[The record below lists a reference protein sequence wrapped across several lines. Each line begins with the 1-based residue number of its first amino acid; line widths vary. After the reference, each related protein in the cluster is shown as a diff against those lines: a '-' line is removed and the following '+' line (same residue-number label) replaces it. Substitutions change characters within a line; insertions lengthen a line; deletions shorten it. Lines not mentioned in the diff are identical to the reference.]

1 MMMMKHNKRT
11 DAMLSMTPVVILVVL
26 LVIVIRQFG
35 SDALDGASQVALT
48 VSAGVACLIAMRHFN
63 VPWRDLET
71 GIQDSISGVTSALLI
86 LLLIGALAGMWI
98 LSGVVPSLI
107 YYGLQIMHPKFFLV
121 STCVIC
127 CLVSMLTG
135 SSWSTI
141 ATIGIALLGIGQAQ
155 GFDEGLVGGAIISGS
170 YFGDK
175 MSPLSDTT
183 VLASSMSETPLFT
196 HIRYMVITT
205 VPAITITLIIFTV
218 LGLTHTVADG
228 GDVAVYTESLS
239 SHFNIT
245 PWLLLV
251 PAATFLLIARKMP
264 ALIVLFL
271 GTLFGVVFAL
281 IFQPHI
287 LAEVAGAAQADA
299 ESLFVGVVRGIY
311 DSTSIDMGNELVTEL
326 VATNGMTGMLN
337 TIFLIIC
344 AVSFGGCMTSSGM
357 LQQITNLI
365 LPLTRKRAGLV
376 ASTVGTGIFMNG
388 VASDQYLAII
398 ITANMYKGVYAERG
412 YENRLLSR
420 SIEDSATVTSP
431 LFPWSSCGM
440 TQATILNVPTMT
452 YLPYCFFNL
461 LCPVMSI
468 LVALTGYKI
477 YKRVAGETANGQDK

>member
-1 MMMMKHNKRT
+1 MMKHNKHT
-11 DAMLSMTPVVILVVL
+11 DAMLSMLPVVVL
-26 LVIVIRQFG
+26 IVQLVIVIHIFG
-35 SDALDGASQVALT
+35 SAALDGASQVALT
-48 VSAGVACLIAMRHFN
+48 VSAGVACLVAMRYFN
-63 VPWRDLET
+63 VPWRELET
-71 GIQDSISGVTSALLI
+71 GVQDSISGVTSALLI
-86 LLLIGALAGMWI
+86 LLLIGALAGIWI

-107 YYGLQIMHPKFFLV
+107 YYGLQIMHPKLFLV

-127 CLVSMLTG
+127 CLVSVLTG

-183 VLASSMSETPLFT
+183 VLASSMSEVPLFT
-196 HIRYMVITT
+196 HIRYIAMTT
-205 VPAITITLIIFTV
+205 VPAIVITLLIFTI

-228 GDVAVYTESLS
+228 GDVAVYTEALRSR
-239 SHFNIT
+239 FNIT

-251 PAATFLLIARKMP
+251 PAGTFLLIARKMP

-287 LAEVAGAAQADA
+287 LTEVAGAAQPDA

-326 VATNGMTGMLN
+326 VATHGMTGMLN

-357 LQQITNLI
+357 LQHITNLI
-365 LPLTRKRAGLV
+365 MPLTRKRAGLV

-412 YENRLLSR
+412 YENRLMSR
-420 SIEDSATVTSP
+420 SVEDSATVTSP

-468 LVALTGYKI
+468 LVALTGFKI
-477 YKRVAGETANGQDK
+477 YKRVAGKDGDGQGK